1 MSIERTLDGKT
12 ILVTGGAGFIGS
24 HFIRM
29 TLRRHKRTKVVNL
42 DKLTYAGN
50 LDNLKDVQE
59 DPRYEF
65 VLGDIRDR
73 DLVRRLFARVQGVV
87 HFAAETH
94 VDRSIYDAGE
104 FVLTNVHGTYTLL
117 DALRAFPAVEVFVH
131 ISTDEVYGSRTGRAA
146 RETDPLAPSS
156 PYAASKAGGD
166 HLARAYHVTYGLPT
180 VVLRPSNTY
189 GPGQF
194 PEKLIPLFLTNALE
208 GKAGAGLRGRAERPG
223 LALRR
228 GPLPGRRGGAP
239 AGPRR
244 QRPTT
249 SAAAASS
256 PISTSPGASWTRST
270 RPATSSSSSR
280 TVPATTAATPWTR
293 ASSGPSAGS
302 RRSRSRKGSSGPPA
316 GTRRTGAGGGRCGRG
331 RSDRARAPAQMLSSS
346 WASWACLRSA
356 SMSSSRS
363 GVMSPVG

>member
-1 MSIERTLDGKT
+1 MSTERTLDGKT

-29 TLRRHKRTKVVNL
+29 TLRRHKRTKIINL

-50 LDNLKDVQE
+50 LDNLKDVHE

-65 VLGDIRDR
+65 ALGDIRDR
-73 DLVRRLFARVQGVV
+73 ELVRRLMGRAQAVV

-117 DALRAFPAVEVFVH
+117 DALRAFTEVEVFVH

-208 GKAGAGLRGRAERPG
+208 GKPVPIFGDGLNVRDWLYVEDHCRAVEAALLRARGGSVYNVAGGCELANIDVARRILAAVDAPPGLIQFVPDRPG
-223 LALRR
+223 HDRR
-228 GPLPGRRGGAP
+228 YAMD
-239 AGPRR
+239 
-244 QRPTT
+244 
-249 SAAAASS
+249 SS
-256 PISTSPGASWTRST
+256 PIRALGWEPAVLFAEGLKRTAHWYAANKSWWRKRT
-270 RPATSSSSSR
+270 PSR
-280 TVPATTAATPWTR
+280 
-293 ASSGPSAGS
+293 
-302 RRSRSRKGSSGPPA
+302 
-316 GTRRTGAGGGRCGRG
+316 
-331 RSDRARAPAQMLSSS
+331 
-346 WASWACLRSA
+346 
-356 SMSSSRS
+356 
-363 GVMSPVG
+363 

>member
-1 MSIERTLDGKT
+1 MSIERSLDGKT

-29 TLRRHKRTKVVNL
+29 TLCGHARTKVVNL

-50 LDNLKDVQE
+50 LDNLKDVRE

-104 FVLTNVHGTYTLL
+104 FVLTNVHGTYALL
-117 DALRAFPAVEVFVH
+117 DALRASPEIEVFVH
-131 ISTDEVYGSRTGRAA
+131 VSTDEVYGSRTGRAA

-166 HLARAYHVTYGLPT
+166 HLARAYHLTYGLPA

-189 GPGQF
+189 GPGQL

-208 GKAGAGLRGRAERPG
+208 GKPLPVFGDGLNVRNWLYVEDHCRAVEAALLRARGGSVLNVGGGSELTAIDVARRILDAVDAPRDLIRFVPDRPG
-223 LALRR
+223 HDRRYAMDSSLIRALGWEPEVPFAEGLERTARWYAANR
-228 GPLPGRRGGAP
+228 GWWRKMG
-239 AGPRR
+239 
-244 QRPTT
+244 
-249 SAAAASS
+249 
-256 PISTSPGASWTRST
+256 TRS
-270 RPATSSSSSR
+270 
-280 TVPATTAATPWTR
+280 
-293 ASSGPSAGS
+293 
-302 RRSRSRKGSSGPPA
+302 
-316 GTRRTGAGGGRCGRG
+316 
-331 RSDRARAPAQMLSSS
+331 L
-346 WASWACLRSA
+346 
-356 SMSSSRS
+356 
-363 GVMSPVG
+363 